1 MHLPYAII
9 LSGGQGTRLWPL
21 TANGIPKAFLSFD
34 STGISLLKNTIL
46 RVSNLLPY
54 ERIIIVAGQ
63 SHKKELHIHSKDI
76 PDENIILEPTGRG
89 TLSCIG
95 LTSLYV
101 KRKDPSSVMIVMP
114 GEQLI
119 KDDKAFQQVITE
131 AVKSAQKYNC
141 VVTLGIKPNFPA
153 TRFGYIHVGEKV
165 SSKGDISV
173 FKSMGFTEKPDEK
186 KALEFTSS
194 GKYFWNSGIYV
205 FPTLLLLNMISEFA
219 PDVYNNL
226 SEIEKFIGT
235 PDEKKAIDRIYPD
248 MRNISIDYAVM
259 EKSSNMLVIPADMG
273 WNDMG
278 TWTEV
283 AETWEGDEKSNLAPL
298 ESTFSVGAVEVLD
311 TWESDE
317 KANACFGKY
326 ITIDSSGCIIYSPE
340 KLVAT
345 IGIHDVIIVDTPN
358 GILICAKDRADDVKL
373 LVKNINQ

>member
-1 MHLPYAII
+1 MSKITVEIRIYMQSSYAII
-9 LSGGQGTRLWPL
+9 LSGGQGTRLWPM

-46 RVSNLLPY
+46 RVAHLLPY
-54 ERIIIVAGQ
+54 ERIIIVAGK
-63 SHKKELHIHSKDI
+63 SHEKELRFHAQDI
-76 PDENIILEPTGRG
+76 PDENILLEPTGRG
-89 TLSCIG
+89 TLPCIG
-95 LTSLYV
+95 LTALYV

-119 KDDKAFQQVITE
+119 KDDKSFQQVITE
-131 AVKSAQKYNC
+131 AVKSARKHNC

-153 TRFGYIHVGEKV
+153 TRFGYIHIGDKV
-165 SSKGDISV
+165 SDTNDISV

-186 KALEFTSS
+186 KALEFISS

-219 PDVYNNL
+219 SDVYDNL
-226 SEIEKFIGT
+226 SEIEKSIGT
-235 PDEKKAIDRIYPD
+235 PDERKAIELIYPE
-248 MRNISIDYAVM
+248 MRNISIDYAVI
-259 EKSSNMLVIPADMG
+259 EKSSNMLVIPTDMG

-283 AETWEGDEKSNLAPL
+283 AETWE
-298 ESTFSVGAVEVLD
+298 
-311 TWESDE
+311 SDE

-326 ITIDSSGCIIYSPE
+326 ITMDSSGCIIYSPE

-345 IGIHDVIIVDTPN
+345 IGIHDLIIVDTPD
-358 GILICAKDRADDVKL
+358 GILICAKDRVDDVKL
-373 LVKNINQ
+373 LVKSTKGYTK